1 MERQTNKKRPRRRG
15 GKEGG
20 ARAGRKPARNGAPA
34 ASPYRVVVF
43 NLPFEMKASQQA
55 KLLREKLGDRDLDG
69 LKVWV
74 GADRFGRSRG
84 IGLVG
89 AGSASEQWKVIEA
102 LNGCDM
108 DGRRLEAKEAHH
120 NPTGL
125 PRFQPAWLRGI
136 TSNITASLEAK
147 IATVAGAEVDL
158 ELDPLKKIDRQQQG
172 GAW

>member
-1 MERQTNKKRPRRRG
+1 M
-15 GKEGG
+15 
-20 ARAGRKPARNGAPA
+20 
-34 ASPYRVVVF
+34 VVF

-136 TSNITASLEAK
+136 TSNIMASLEAK

-158 ELDPLKKIDRQQQG
+158 ELDPLKKIDREKQG

>member
-1 MERQTNKKRPRRRG
+1 M
-15 GKEGG
+15 
-20 ARAGRKPARNGAPA
+20 PALTLTLNLTLTLTLPLTLTLTLP
-34 ASPYRVVVF
+34 PY
-43 NLPFEMKASQQA
+43 Q
-55 KLLREKLGDRDLDG
+55 
-69 LKVWV
+69 
-74 GADRFGRSRG
+74 
-84 IGLVG
+84 VG

-147 IATVAGAEVDL
+147 IATVAGAEVHL
-158 ELDPLKKIDRQQQG
+158 ELDPLKKLTLTLTLTLSLTLTLTLTLP
-172 GAW
+172 